1 MRSEI
6 EFTIIML
13 HYYGMLQL
21 QFVNITID
29 LMPNITKKTITYDLH
44 YYGLIT
50 NITLFPIF
58 NVQHQT

>member
-6 EFTIIML
+6 EFTIIVTL
-13 HYYGMLQL
+13 LWNATTTIYQHY
-21 QFVNITID
+21 ND